1 MNWRPSRLSKK
12 NLAIIS
18 AVAII
23 AIILGVTLATPALTY
38 TLSASVNPFQSG
50 SVSPSGGEYELD
62 EQVALTAIAAN
73 GYTFDYWSGG
83 AAGTSPTVTITM
95 DSDKSLTAN
104 FKAITTATHNL
115 TISINGQGNI
125 NPGEGIHEYPSGN
138 QVTVNVSDI
147 SGWKFDHWSG
157 DATGTSP
164 TIVITMDSDKSVTAY
179 FEDESMILGGG
190 GGGGGGDDCG
200 CN

>member
-1 MNWRPSRLSKK
+1 M
-12 NLAIIS
+12 AIIG

-38 TLSASVNPFQSG
+38 TLSASVNPPQAG

-62 EQVALTAIAAN
+62 ERVTLTASAAD
-73 GYTFDYWSGG
+73 GYVFDYWSGG
-83 AAGTSPTVTITM
+83 AEGTSPNVTITI

-104 FKAITTATHNL
+104 FKAITTVTHNL
-115 TISINGQGNI
+115 TISINGQGII
-125 NPGEGIHEYPSGN
+125 NPGEGIYEYPGGTH
-138 QVTVNVSDI
+138 VTVNVSDI

-179 FEDESMILGGG
+179 FEDESVILGGGG